1 MQIYCGTDIIEVSR
15 IQDAV
20 ENTKGFKEN
29 VYTKNEIEDIDK
41 IRSQLKYQR
50 YAGRFAAKEAIYKA
64 MSKLAIENKINMNYL
79 DVEIINQEDL
89 LGRPKVCI
97 LNEKLQKLF
106 KEKDINIDVSISHVC
121 ENAISNVVVKVNKE

>member
-41 IRSQLKYQR
+41 ILFKGYVDDSEKELVGKMDELKAQV
-50 YAGRFAAKEAIYKA
+50 I
-64 MSKLAIENKINMNYL
+64 SKMNENK
-79 DVEIINQEDL
+79 
-89 LGRPKVCI
+89 
-97 LNEKLQKLF
+97 
-106 KEKDINIDVSISHVC
+106 
-121 ENAISNVVVKVNKE
+121 